1 MIKEVYAQCNLQYL
15 QKLFDAYVKIK
26 DEENIIYIGG
36 RMIQSED
43 DQVDKT
49 MVVQIFD
56 MIYQIFSK
64 KRKTCRDVL
73 QIESIELQNGNKKR
87 LKSIREYKSKLF
99 SEVSQVLT
107 RFINDIKKGIKNNR
121 NRNKELILF
130 FNFNLADYRRYLCEV
145 TLDPLLKEA
154 YIKETENTYLD
165 YFKML
170 DENNVCNVS
179 PASIT
184 GHYHYSIFL
193 FEVKNTKTEAI
204 QYLKNQRFEYIAR
217 LDTMFKNFIESYE
230 LIDIITTTLTNWVIL
245 TNFKEVEI

>member
-154 YIKETENTYLD
+154 YIKETENTYLE

-204 QYLKNQRFEYIAR
+204 EYLKNQRFEYIAR

>member
-1 MIKEVYAQCNLQYL
+1 MIKTLA
-15 QKLFDAYVKIK
+15 
-26 DEENIIYIGG
+26 
-36 RMIQSED
+36 
-43 DQVDKT
+43 
-49 MVVQIFD
+49 
-56 MIYQIFSK
+56 
-64 KRKTCRDVL
+64 
-73 QIESIELQNGNKKR
+73 
-87 LKSIREYKSKLF
+87 KSIREYKSKLF

-154 YIKETENTYLD
+154 YIKETENTYLE

>member
-56 MIYQIFSK
+56 MRYQIFSK

-154 YIKETENTYLD
+154 YIKETENTYLE

>member
-43 DQVDKT
+43 EQVDKT

-154 YIKETENTYLD
+154 YIKETENTYLE

>member
-204 QYLKNQRFEYIAR
+204 EYLKNQRFEYIAR

>member
-43 DQVDKT
+43 EQVDKT

-99 SEVSQVLT
+99 SEVSQILT

>member
-154 YIKETENTYLD
+154 YIKETENTYLE

>member
-154 YIKETENTYLD
+154 YIKETENTYLE
-165 YFKML
+165 YFEML

>member
-121 NRNKELILF
+121 NRN
-130 FNFNLADYRRYLCEV
+130 C
-145 TLDPLLKEA
+145 
-154 YIKETENTYLD
+154 
-165 YFKML
+165 
-170 DENNVCNVS
+170 
-179 PASIT
+179 
-184 GHYHYSIFL
+184 
-193 FEVKNTKTEAI
+193 
-204 QYLKNQRFEYIAR
+204 
-217 LDTMFKNFIESYE
+217 
-230 LIDIITTTLTNWVIL
+230 
-245 TNFKEVEI
+245 

>member
-1 MIKEVYAQCNLQYL
+1 MIKEVYAKCNLQYL

-121 NRNKELILF
+121 NRNIELILF

-154 YIKETENTYLD
+154 YIKETENTYLE

>member
-154 YIKETENTYLD
+154 YIKETENTYLE

-230 LIDIITTTLTNWVIL
+230 LIDIITTTLTHWVIL

>member
-154 YIKETENTYLD
+154 YIKETENTYLE

-230 LIDIITTTLTNWVIL
+230 IINKVI
-245 TNFKEVEI
+245 

>member
-73 QIESIELQNGNKKR
+73 QIESIELKNGNKKR

-154 YIKETENTYLD
+154 YIKETENTYLE

>member
-130 FNFNLADYRRYLCEV
+130 FNFNLV
-145 TLDPLLKEA
+145 
-154 YIKETENTYLD
+154 
-165 YFKML
+165 
-170 DENNVCNVS
+170 
-179 PASIT
+179 
-184 GHYHYSIFL
+184 
-193 FEVKNTKTEAI
+193 
-204 QYLKNQRFEYIAR
+204 IA
-217 LDTMFKNFIESYE
+217 KQ
-230 LIDIITTTLTNWVIL
+230 
-245 TNFKEVEI
+245 

>member
-99 SEVSQVLT
+99 SEVSQILT

>member
-49 MVVQIFD
+49 MVTQIFD
-56 MIYQIFSK
+56 MIYQIFTK

-73 QIESIELQNGNKKR
+73 QIESIELRNGNKKR

-99 SEVSQVLT
+99 SEVSQILT

-130 FNFNLADYRRYLCEV
+130 FNLNLADYRRYLCEV
-145 TLDPLLKEA
+145 TLDPLLKEE

-165 YFKML
+165 FFKML

>member
-99 SEVSQVLT
+99 SEVSQILT

-154 YIKETENTYLD
+154 YIKETENTYLE